1 MNKKKAIIIAAVII
15 ILLLLICLIFFLM
28 NRKYTVTFETSAGVT
43 TETQVIKKDDLAKEP
58 EAPTKEG
65 YVFAG
70 WYYEDD
76 QDTKYDFSSKV
87 NKDIK
92 LIAKW
97 EKEDEKLTGVS
108 ISASKSTLE
117 INDELTLSIKTQP
130 EGINLE
136 GKNISWTSSDTSVVT
151 VDENGKVKALKA
163 GTATITVEV
172 DGIKATV
179 GIKVNAKVE
188 EEKKEETKKNDTNTN
203 KNSNTNT
210 SKNNNTT
217 KPTETKPETKP
228 KTKVTY
234 TYKWED
240 VGSVVG
246 QYRLFIVDSNGKKVA
261 GTATLTSTDGDTIS
275 VSIPESGVLYVKA
288 EIKSVTNIK
297 AK

>member
-43 TETQVIKKDDLAKEP
+43 TETQTVKKNDLAKEP

-87 NKDIK
+87 DKNIT

-97 EKEDEKLTGVS
+97 EKEGEKLTGVS

-130 EGINLE
+130 EGVSLE

-188 EEKKEETKKNDTNTN
+188 EQKKIQIQIKIQTPAKTPIQQSQQKQNQKLNLRQSLKKLN
-203 KNSNTNT
+203 
-210 SKNNNTT
+210 
-217 KPTETKPETKP
+217 
-228 KTKVTY
+228 
-234 TYKWED
+234 
-240 VGSVVG
+240 
-246 QYRLFIVDSNGKKVA
+246 RLQ
-261 GTATLTSTDGDTIS
+261 
-275 VSIPESGVLYVKA
+275 
-288 EIKSVTNIK
+288 
-297 AK
+297 